1 MKDEPVTLKLISIY
15 LIILILILFCG
26 TAFGQV
32 KVVHYNADWNAA
44 NKVEWVKDLTDCKL
58 GYIDIAASPDMQ
70 KKYEIVV
77 VPTIIIFKDG
87 EEMYR
92 FEADVSFK
100 IVAKKEELQ
109 NYVNKL
115 IEDKY

>member
-32 KVVHYNADWNAA
+32 KVVHYNADWNNA

-87 EEMYR
+87 EEVKR
-92 FEADVSFK
+92 FQADISFSMK
-100 IVAKKEELQ
+100 AKL
-109 NYVNKL
+109 
-115 IEDKY
+115 EDVQEIIDEQLMSDF

>member
-32 KVVHYNADWNAA
+32 KVVHYNADWNNA

-58 GYIDIAASPDMQ
+58 GYVDIAANPDMQ
-70 KKYEIVV
+70 KKHEIVV
-77 VPTIIIFKDG
+77 VPTIIIFNG
-87 EEMYR
+87 EEVKR
-92 FEADVSFK
+92 FQADISFAMK
-100 IVAKKEELQ
+100 ATKEEVQ
-109 NYVNKL
+109 EVVDE
-115 IEDKY
+115 IIMDQF